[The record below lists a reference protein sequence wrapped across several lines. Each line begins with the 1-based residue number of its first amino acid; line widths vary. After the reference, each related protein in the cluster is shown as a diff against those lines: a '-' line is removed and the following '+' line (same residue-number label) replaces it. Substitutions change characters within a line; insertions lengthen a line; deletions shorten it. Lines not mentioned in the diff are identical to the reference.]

1 MSCDNNPDHQH
12 FWSHQC
18 ANLVSL
24 LSANAAQASNFD
36 VMGSVLKPLLIAPP
50 PNVPWVQPKMRQK
63 NPMMKGA
70 QLWRGVNL
78 KKKQENRGLKGPDYG
93 WGRIKRRWGMFVG
106 HVVPTF
112 LWLFICLWF

>member
-24 LSANAAQASNFD
+24 LSANAAQASNID
-36 VMGSVLKPLLIAPP
+36 VMGSVFKPLLRAPP
-50 PNVPWVQPKMRQK
+50 PKCALGPTQNEAK

-70 QLWRGVNL
+70 QLWL
-78 KKKQENRGLKGPDYG
+78 H
-93 WGRIKRRWGMFVG
+93 MG

-112 LWLFICLWF
+112 LWLFICLWFKVYNGVCRKFKPPPPDTQGTQNIN